1 MRMNA
6 DKNNYDN
13 TDVYSN
19 LDASYS
25 ATYLAPDTQEFSLES
40 VQKKLGNFS
49 QIDEGTQK
57 ETVLNADTMP
67 TQQTLTMNYQ
77 REYQTGSVVAAG
89 KMTTKTKVAIIS
101 YVTVVLALVL
111 GIVLASV
118 AVSGSFAESVALTG
132 NYQDT
137 LDNIAALQNELTID
151 DEAALA
157 QKAAELGYVSANDS
171 ETVTYTRLQTRP
183 AQNFNIESNWFDS
196 LCDWLS
202 GVFGG

>member
-49 QIDEGTQK
+49 QIDEGTKK

-77 REYQTGSVVAAG
+77 REYQTGSVVSAG

-137 LDNIAALQNELTID
+137 LDNIAALENELTVD

-157 QKAAELGYVSANDS
+157 QKAEDLGYVSANDS

>member
-13 TDVYSN
+13 ADVYSN
-19 LDASYS
+19 LGASYS

-49 QIDEGTQK
+49 QIDEGTK

-77 REYQTGSVVAAG
+77 REYQTGSVVATG

-111 GIVLASV
+111 GVVLASV
-118 AVSGSFAESVALTG
+118 AVSGAFAESVVLTG
-132 NYQDT
+132 NYQDA
-137 LDNIAALQNELTID
+137 LDNIAALENELSVD
-151 DEAALA
+151 DETALA
-157 QKAAELGYVSANDS
+157 QKAAELGYVSAN
-171 ETVTYTRLQTRP
+171 EATTATYTRLETRP